1 MRMWFNS
8 KYIIGLR
15 GSILLYV
22 SLLSIL
28 LQCPETDTSTT
39 FIRRERSKKCIFSL
53 FLKETRQKLLSYRI
67 FFITL
72 HYKYKYVLTGII

>member
-1 MRMWFNS
+1 M
-8 KYIIGLR
+8 IGLR

-28 LQCPETDTSTT
+28 LQCPETDTTAT
-39 FIRRERSKKCIFSL
+39 IIRRGKGKKCIFFT
-53 FLKETRQKLLSYRI
+53 FLKKTRQKLLSYRI

-72 HYKYKYVLTGII
+72 HYKYKYVLTDII

>member
-1 MRMWFNS
+1 M
-8 KYIIGLR
+8 IGLR

-28 LQCPETDTSTT
+28 LQCPETDTPATI
-39 FIRRERSKKCIFSL
+39 IRRGKEKKCISFTIL
-53 FLKETRQKLLSYRI
+53 RKTRQKLLSYRI

-72 HYKYKYVLTGII
+72 HYKYKYVLTDII